1 MEINSKIF
9 VAGPRGLVGS
19 ALVRELRAQ
28 GYNNLLT
35 PTHCEGDL
43 CDPVWTKW
51 YFSVHQ
57 PEYVFVC
64 AAKVGG
70 IKANAENPLKFFLD
84 NMAIET
90 NVICNASEYGTK
102 KLLFLGSNCIYP
114 KLCEQPIKEEYLLT
128 GAIEPTT
135 EAYALAKICGVRL
148 CEWHQREYGDNF
160 VSAMPCNLY
169 GPRDSFDPHTA
180 HCFPGLMARLH
191 AAKIAGAP
199 DFEIWGGGA
208 AKRELLYSHD
218 LARAL
223 IVVMQEYNDAECINT
238 GSGFELSIKDLATEL
253 AGVVGY
259 SGNLVFNPN
268 QPEGT
273 LRKLLD
279 NRKITA
285 LGWAPEVPFL
295 ESAQITYSWFKE
307 NVVVS

>member
-1 MEINSKIF
+1 MNVNAKIF

-19 ALVRELRAQ
+19 SLVRELRVQ

-43 CDPVWTKW
+43 RDPVWTKW
-51 YFSVHQ
+51 FFSTHQ

-70 IKANAENPLKFFLD
+70 IKANDENPLQFFLD

-128 GAIEPTT
+128 GSIEPTT
-135 EAYALAKICGVRL
+135 EAYALAKICGIRL
-148 CEWHQREYGDNF
+148 CEWHRREYGDNF
-160 VSAMPCNLY
+160 ISAMPCNLF
-169 GPRDSFDPHTA
+169 GERDNFNEHTA
-180 HCFPGLMARLH
+180 HCLPGMLARLH
-191 AAKIAGAP
+191 RAKTEGALT
-199 DFEIWGGGA
+199 FSVWGNGEQ
-208 AKRELLYSHD
+208 KREFLYAPD

-223 IVVMQEYNDAECINT
+223 IVVMQQYNDAEPINT
-238 GSGFELSIKDLATEL
+238 GSGLELSIKDLATVL

-259 SGNLVFNPN
+259 TGDLVFDTT
-268 QPEGT
+268 QPTGT
-273 LRKLLD
+273 PRKVLD
-279 NRKITA
+279 NSKLAA
-285 LGWAPEVPFL
+285 LGWAPQTPFL
-295 ESAQITYSWFKE
+295 DAVRTTYEWFKT
-307 NVVVS
+307 S